1 MNITSDR
8 RHIDLVGETYNE
20 DVAYQEGREMGHT
33 ILCIDSHPH
42 ILELLDFNFSRA
54 GFDVITVHEMP
65 MTVNAQVVILGLLID
80 SNIAEQIKACRRI
93 APSVPLVVLSPS
105 NETVDRFAAI
115 RAGADHYIP
124 MPFSIRELVSLMHSL
139 NGCDLEQSLG

>member
-42 ILELLDFNFSRA
+42 ILELLDFNFP
-54 GFDVITVHEMP
+54 V
-65 MTVNAQVVILGLLID
+65 LGLTLL
-80 SNIAEQIKACRRI
+80 QYMKC
-93 APSVPLVVLSPS
+93 
-105 NETVDRFAAI
+105 
-115 RAGADHYIP
+115 
-124 MPFSIRELVSLMHSL
+124 
-139 NGCDLEQSLG
+139 Q